1 MLCRSVFYLPK
12 PRALNYLVSTM
23 YGGPCLILQVS
34 LPAALRLICS
44 AKAAAAWS
52 DKACVSPQG
61 AKDPLQDAK
70 GRAREMDRLCPNVQ
84 VTLVDGGHC
93 PFDEQPEFCNSEL
106 LKFIRSVARTPAPP
120 AELSLTGH

>member
-1 MLCRSVFYLPK
+1 MIDLLCQSDCSSFGQSVHL
-12 PRALNYLVSTM
+12 LS
-23 YGGPCLILQVS
+23 
-34 LPAALRLICS
+34 
-44 AKAAAAWS
+44 
-52 DKACVSPQG
+52 SPQG

-93 PFDEQPEFCNSEL
+93 PFDEQPEFCNTEL